1 MNKNLTSKAVAKEVA
16 LDLESSDAL
25 NYYLAQLRETPLLS
39 KEQEEEL
46 FHRLQNS
53 EDVDA
58 ARKLV
63 MSHLRFVVHI
73 AKSYKGYGLPLLDI
87 IQEGNV
93 GLMKAVKKFD
103 PSKKVRLLSFAIY
116 WIRAEIHEFVLK
128 NWRIVKVATTKAQR
142 KLFFKLR
149 SKKTSSNWLSEQE
162 ANDIASELNVDSK
175 TVKLME
181 SRLSGT
187 DVAFD
192 PIEEDENA
200 PAGYLTQNTNP
211 LSVLETQDSNDD
223 SSKKLNLAL
232 NKLDERSRDIILQR
246 FLSEKKPTLDEL
258 SKKYCVSKERIRQI
272 DEKSLNTLKETI
284 LLARSK
290 ALKYSDLLTMQQIV
304 KLNKKSNI

>member
-16 LDLESSDAL
+16 IDLESSDAL

-258 SKKYCVSKERIRQI
+258 SKKYSVSKERIRQI
-272 DEKSLNTLKETI
+272 EEKSLNTLKQAI
-284 LLARSK
+284 LLA
-290 ALKYSDLLTMQQIV
+290 
-304 KLNKKSNI
+304 

>member
-1 MNKNLTSKAVAKEVA
+1 MNKNLINRPIAKEVA

-25 NYYLAQLRETPLLS
+25 DYYLAQLRETPLLT

-46 FHRLQNS
+46 FSRLHNA
-53 EDVDA
+53 DDMDA

-73 AKSYKGYGLPLLDI
+73 AKTYKGYGLPLLDI

-149 SKKTSSNWLSEQE
+149 SKKTSSNWLSEKE
-162 ANDIASELNVDSK
+162 ADDIASELNVDAK

-181 SRLSGT
+181 NRLSGT

-192 PIEEDENA
+192 PVDDEDNA
-200 PAGYLTQNTNP
+200 PSAYLTQNTNP
-211 LSVLETQDSNDD
+211 LSLLEAQDSENDN
-223 SSKKLNLAL
+223 SKKLAEAL
-232 NKLDERSRDIILQR
+232 SELDERSRDIISQR
-246 FLSEKKPTLDEL
+246 FLSENKLTLDEL
-258 SKKYCVSKERIRQI
+258 SKKYKVSKERIRQI
-272 DEKSLNTLKETI
+272 EEKSLTALKESI
-284 LLARSK
+284 LLA
-290 ALKYSDLLTMQQIV
+290 
-304 KLNKKSNI
+304 

>member
-1 MNKNLTSKAVAKEVA
+1 MNKNLTHNVVAKEIA
-16 LDLESSDAL
+16 IDLESSDAL
-25 NYYLAQLRETPLLS
+25 NYYLAQLRETPLLT

-46 FHRLQNS
+46 FQRLQNS
-53 EDVDA
+53 DDMDA

-73 AKSYKGYGLPLLDI
+73 AKTYKGYGLPLLDV

-149 SKKTSSNWLSEQE
+149 SKKTSSSWLSEQE
-162 ANDIASELNVDSK
+162 TQDIASELNVDSK

-192 PIEEDENA
+192 PVDEDDNS
-200 PAGYLTQNTNP
+200 PASYLTQNTNP
-211 LSVLETQDSNDD
+211 LSLLEMQDTDNDNTM
-223 SSKKLNLAL
+223 KLNVAL
-232 NKLDERSRDIILQR
+232 DKLDDRSKDIISQR
-246 FLSEKKPTLDEL
+246 FLSDNKPTLDDL
-258 SKKYCVSKERIRQI
+258 SKKYNVSKERIRQI
-272 DEKSLNTLKETI
+272 EEKSLATLKETI
-284 LLARSK
+284 LLA
-290 ALKYSDLLTMQQIV
+290 
-304 KLNKKSNI
+304 

>member
-1 MNKNLTSKAVAKEVA
+1 MNKNLTSKAVAKEIA
-16 LDLESSDAL
+16 IDLESSDAL

-73 AKSYKGYGLPLLDI
+73 SKSYKGYGLPLLDI

-149 SKKTSSNWLSEQE
+149 SKKTSSSWLSEQE
-162 ANDIASELNVDSK
+162 TQDIASELNVDSK

-192 PIEEDENA
+192 PVDEDDNS
-200 PAGYLTQNTNP
+200 PASYLTQNTNP
-211 LSVLETQDSNDD
+211 LSLLEMQDTDNDNAM
-223 SSKKLNLAL
+223 KLNVAL
-232 NKLDERSRDIILQR
+232 EKLDDRSKDIISQR
-246 FLSEKKPTLDEL
+246 FLSDNKPTLDDL
-258 SKKYCVSKERIRQI
+258 SKKYNVSKERIRQI
-272 DEKSLNTLKETI
+272 EEKSLATLKETI
-284 LLARSK
+284 LLA
-290 ALKYSDLLTMQQIV
+290 
-304 KLNKKSNI
+304 

>member
-16 LDLESSDAL
+16 IDLESSDAL

-258 SKKYCVSKERIRQI
+258 SKKYSVSKERIRQI
-272 DEKSLNTLKETI
+272 EEKSLNTLKQTI
-284 LLARSK
+284 LLA
-290 ALKYSDLLTMQQIV
+290 
-304 KLNKKSNI
+304 

>member
-1 MNKNLTSKAVAKEVA
+1 MNKNLTHNVVAKEIA
-16 LDLESSDAL
+16 IDLESSDAL
-25 NYYLAQLRETPLLS
+25 NYYLAQLRETPLLT

-46 FHRLQNS
+46 FQRLQNS
-53 EDVDA
+53 DDMDA

-73 AKSYKGYGLPLLDI
+73 AKTYKGYGLPLLDV

-149 SKKTSSNWLSEQE
+149 SKKTSSSWLSEQE
-162 ANDIASELNVDSK
+162 TQDIASELNVDSK

-192 PIEEDENA
+192 PVDEDDNS
-200 PAGYLTQNTNP
+200 PASYLTQNTNP
-211 LSVLETQDSNDD
+211 LSLLEMQDTDNDNAM
-223 SSKKLNLAL
+223 KLNIAL
-232 NKLDERSRDIILQR
+232 DKLDDRSKDIISQR
-246 FLSEKKPTLDEL
+246 FLSDNKPTLDDL
-258 SKKYCVSKERIRQI
+258 SKKYNVSKERIRQI
-272 DEKSLNTLKETI
+272 EEKSLATLKETI
-284 LLARSK
+284 LLA
-290 ALKYSDLLTMQQIV
+290 
-304 KLNKKSNI
+304 

>member
-1 MNKNLTSKAVAKEVA
+1 MKIMNKNLTHNVVAKEIA
-16 LDLESSDAL
+16 IDLESSDAL
-25 NYYLAQLRETPLLS
+25 NYYLAQLRETPLLT

-46 FHRLQNS
+46 FQRLQNS
-53 EDVDA
+53 DDMDA

-73 AKSYKGYGLPLLDI
+73 AKTYKGYGLPLLDV

-149 SKKTSSNWLSEQE
+149 SKKTSSSWLSEQE
-162 ANDIASELNVDSK
+162 TKDIASELNVDSK

-192 PIEEDENA
+192 PVDEDDNS
-200 PAGYLTQNTNP
+200 PASYLTQNTNP
-211 LSVLETQDSNDD
+211 LSLLEMQDTDNDNAM
-223 SSKKLNLAL
+223 KLNVAL
-232 NKLDERSRDIILQR
+232 DKLDDRSKDIISQR
-246 FLSEKKPTLDEL
+246 FLSDNKPTLDDL
-258 SKKYCVSKERIRQI
+258 SKKYNVSKERIRQI
-272 DEKSLNTLKETI
+272 EEKSLATLKETI
-284 LLARSK
+284 LLA
-290 ALKYSDLLTMQQIV
+290 
-304 KLNKKSNI
+304 

>member
-1 MNKNLTSKAVAKEVA
+1 MKIMNKNLTHNVVAKEIA
-16 LDLESSDAL
+16 IDLESSDAL
-25 NYYLAQLRETPLLS
+25 NYYLAQLRETPLLT

-46 FHRLQNS
+46 FQRLQNS
-53 EDVDA
+53 DDMDA

-73 AKSYKGYGLPLLDI
+73 AKTYKGYGLPLLDV

-149 SKKTSSNWLSEQE
+149 SKKTSSSWLSEQE
-162 ANDIASELNVDSK
+162 TQDIASELNVDSK

-192 PIEEDENA
+192 PVDEDDNS
-200 PAGYLTQNTNP
+200 PASYLTQNTNP
-211 LSVLETQDSNDD
+211 LSLLEMQDTDNDNAM
-223 SSKKLNLAL
+223 KLNVAL
-232 NKLDERSRDIILQR
+232 DKLDDRSKDIISQR
-246 FLSEKKPTLDEL
+246 FLSDNKPTLDEL
-258 SKKYCVSKERIRQI
+258 SKKYNVSKERIRQI
-272 DEKSLNTLKETI
+272 EEKSLATLKETI
-284 LLARSK
+284 LLA
-290 ALKYSDLLTMQQIV
+290 
-304 KLNKKSNI
+304 

>member
-16 LDLESSDAL
+16 IDLESSDAL

-211 LSVLETQDSNDD
+211 LSLLEIQDSDD
-223 SSKKLNLAL
+223 DNSKKLNNAL
-232 NKLDERSRDIILQR
+232 SKLDERSRDIILQR

-258 SKKYCVSKERIRQI
+258 SKKYSVSKERIRQI
-272 DEKSLNTLKETI
+272 EEKSLNALKETI
-284 LLARSK
+284 LLA
-290 ALKYSDLLTMQQIV
+290 
-304 KLNKKSNI
+304 

>member
-1 MNKNLTSKAVAKEVA
+1 MNKNLTNRVVAKEIA
-16 LDLESSDAL
+16 IDLESSDAL

-46 FHRLQNS
+46 FDKLIKS
-53 EDVDA
+53 EDMDA

-73 AKSYKGYGLPLLDI
+73 AKTYKGYGLPLLDI

-149 SKKTSSNWLSEQE
+149 SKKASSNWLSEQE
-162 ANDIASELNVDSK
+162 TNDIASELNVDSE

-192 PIEEDENA
+192 PIEEDENTPSA
-200 PAGYLTQNTNP
+200 YLSQDSNP
-211 LSVLETQDSNDD
+211 LSILEAEDSSSDDSN
-223 SSKKLNLAL
+223 KLSIAL
-232 NKLDERSRDIILQR
+232 NTLDQRSRDIIMQR
-246 FLSEKKPTLDEL
+246 FLSERKSTLDDL
-258 SKKYCVSKERIRQI
+258 SKKYNVSKERIRQI
-272 DEKSLNTLKETI
+272 EEKSLNTLKESI
-284 LLARSK
+284 LLA
-290 ALKYSDLLTMQQIV
+290 
-304 KLNKKSNI
+304 

>member
-1 MNKNLTSKAVAKEVA
+1 MNKNLIDRPIAKEVA

-25 NYYLAQLRETPLLS
+25 DYYLAQLRETPLLT

-46 FHRLQNS
+46 FSRLHNA
-53 EDVDA
+53 DDMDA

-73 AKSYKGYGLPLLDI
+73 AKTYKGYGLPLLDI

-149 SKKTSSNWLSEQE
+149 SKKTSSNWLSEKE
-162 ANDIASELNVDSK
+162 ADDIASELNVDAK

-181 SRLSGT
+181 NRLSGT

-192 PIEEDENA
+192 PVDDEDNA
-200 PAGYLTQNTNP
+200 PSAYLTQNTNP
-211 LSVLETQDSNDD
+211 LSLLEAQDSENDN
-223 SSKKLNLAL
+223 SKKLAEAL
-232 NKLDERSRDIILQR
+232 SELDERSRDIISQR
-246 FLSEKKPTLDEL
+246 FLSENKPTLDEL
-258 SKKYCVSKERIRQI
+258 SKKYKVSKERIRQI
-272 DEKSLNTLKETI
+272 EEKSLTALKESI
-284 LLARSK
+284 LLA
-290 ALKYSDLLTMQQIV
+290 
-304 KLNKKSNI
+304 

>member
-16 LDLESSDAL
+16 IDLESSDAL

-128 NWRIVKVATTKAQR
+128 NWRMVKVATTKAQR

-272 DEKSLNTLKETI
+272 EEKSLNTLKETI
-284 LLARSK
+284 LLA
-290 ALKYSDLLTMQQIV
+290 
-304 KLNKKSNI
+304 

>member
-16 LDLESSDAL
+16 IDLESSDAL

-192 PIEEDENA
+192 PVEEDENA

-211 LSVLETQDSNDD
+211 LSVLEMQDSDD
-223 SSKKLNLAL
+223 DNSKKLNLAL

-272 DEKSLNTLKETI
+272 EEKSLNTLKETI
-284 LLARSK
+284 LLA
-290 ALKYSDLLTMQQIV
+290 
-304 KLNKKSNI
+304 

>member
-1 MNKNLTSKAVAKEVA
+1 MNKNLTHNAVAKEVA
-16 LDLESSDAL
+16 IDLESSDAL
-25 NYYLAQLRETPLLS
+25 NYYLAQLRETPLLT

-46 FHRLQNS
+46 FQRLQNS
-53 EDVDA
+53 DDMDA

-73 AKSYKGYGLPLLDI
+73 AKTYRGYGLPLLDV

-149 SKKTSSNWLSEQE
+149 SKKTSSTWLSEQE
-162 ANDIASELNVDSK
+162 TNDIASELNVDSK

-192 PIEEDENA
+192 PINEDENA
-200 PAGYLTQNTNP
+200 PASYLTQSTNP
-211 LSVLETQDSNDD
+211 LSLLEVQDTDNDN
-223 SSKKLNLAL
+223 STKLNIAL
-232 NKLDERSRDIILQR
+232 DKLDDRSRDIILQR
-246 FLSEKKPTLDEL
+246 FLSDNKPTLDDL
-258 SKKYCVSKERIRQI
+258 SKKYNVSKERIRQI
-272 DEKSLNTLKETI
+272 EEKSLATLKETI
-284 LLARSK
+284 LLA
-290 ALKYSDLLTMQQIV
+290 
-304 KLNKKSNI
+304 

>member
-1 MNKNLTSKAVAKEVA
+1 MKIMNKNLTHNVVAKEIA
-16 LDLESSDAL
+16 IDLESSDAL
-25 NYYLAQLRETPLLS
+25 NYYLAQLRETPLLT

-46 FHRLQNS
+46 FQRLQNS
-53 EDVDA
+53 DDMDA

-63 MSHLRFVVHI
+63 MSHLRFLVHI
-73 AKSYKGYGLPLLDI
+73 AKTYKGYGLPLLDV

-149 SKKTSSNWLSEQE
+149 SKKTSSSWLSEQE
-162 ANDIASELNVDSK
+162 TQDIASELNVDSK

-192 PIEEDENA
+192 PVDEDDNS
-200 PAGYLTQNTNP
+200 PASYLTQNTNP
-211 LSVLETQDSNDD
+211 LSLLEMQDTDNDNAM
-223 SSKKLNLAL
+223 KLNVAL
-232 NKLDERSRDIILQR
+232 DKLDDRSKDIISQR
-246 FLSEKKPTLDEL
+246 FLSDNKPTLDDL
-258 SKKYCVSKERIRQI
+258 SKKYNVSKERIRQI
-272 DEKSLNTLKETI
+272 EEKSLATLKETI
-284 LLARSK
+284 LLA
-290 ALKYSDLLTMQQIV
+290 
-304 KLNKKSNI
+304 

>member
-1 MNKNLTSKAVAKEVA
+1 MKIMNKNLTHNVVAKEIA
-16 LDLESSDAL
+16 IDLESSDAL
-25 NYYLAQLRETPLLS
+25 NYYLAQLRETPLLT

-46 FHRLQNS
+46 FQRLQNS
-53 EDVDA
+53 DDMDA

-73 AKSYKGYGLPLLDI
+73 AKTYKGYGLPLLDV

-149 SKKTSSNWLSEQE
+149 SKKTSSSWLSEQE
-162 ANDIASELNVDSK
+162 TQDIASELNVDSK

-192 PIEEDENA
+192 PVDEDDNS
-200 PAGYLTQNTNP
+200 PASYLTQNTNP
-211 LSVLETQDSNDD
+211 LSILEMQDTDNDNAM
-223 SSKKLNLAL
+223 KLNVAL
-232 NKLDERSRDIILQR
+232 DKLDDRSKDIISQR
-246 FLSEKKPTLDEL
+246 FLSDNKPTLDDL
-258 SKKYCVSKERIRQI
+258 SKKYNVSKERIRQI
-272 DEKSLNTLKETI
+272 EEKSLATLKETI
-284 LLARSK
+284 LLA
-290 ALKYSDLLTMQQIV
+290 
-304 KLNKKSNI
+304 

>member
-1 MNKNLTSKAVAKEVA
+1 MKIMNKNLTHNVVAKEIA
-16 LDLESSDAL
+16 IDLESSDAL
-25 NYYLAQLRETPLLS
+25 NYYLAQLRETPLLT

-46 FHRLQNS
+46 FQRLQNS
-53 EDVDA
+53 DDMDA

-73 AKSYKGYGLPLLDI
+73 AKTYKGYGLPLLDV

-149 SKKTSSNWLSEQE
+149 SKKTSSGWLSEQE
-162 ANDIASELNVDSK
+162 TQDIALELNVDSK

-192 PIEEDENA
+192 PVDEDDNS
-200 PAGYLTQNTNP
+200 PASYLTQNTNP
-211 LSVLETQDSNDD
+211 LSLLEMQDTDNDNAM
-223 SSKKLNLAL
+223 KLNVAL
-232 NKLDERSRDIILQR
+232 DKLDDRSKDIISQR
-246 FLSEKKPTLDEL
+246 FLSDNKPTLDDL
-258 SKKYCVSKERIRQI
+258 SKKYNVSKERIRQI
-272 DEKSLNTLKETI
+272 EEKSLATLKETI
-284 LLARSK
+284 LLA
-290 ALKYSDLLTMQQIV
+290 
-304 KLNKKSNI
+304 

>member
-1 MNKNLTSKAVAKEVA
+1 MNKNLTNRVVAKEIA
-16 LDLESSDAL
+16 IDLESSDAL

-46 FHRLQNS
+46 FDRLIKS
-53 EDVDA
+53 EDMDA

-73 AKSYKGYGLPLLDI
+73 AKTYKGYGLPLLDI

-149 SKKTSSNWLSEQE
+149 SKKASSNWLSEQE
-162 ANDIASELNVDSK
+162 TNDIASELNVDSE

-192 PIEEDENA
+192 PIEEDENTPSA
-200 PAGYLTQNTNP
+200 YLSQDSNP
-211 LSVLETQDSNDD
+211 LSILEAEDSSSDDSN
-223 SSKKLNLAL
+223 KLSIAL
-232 NKLDERSRDIILQR
+232 NTLDQRSRDIIMQR
-246 FLSEKKPTLDEL
+246 FLSERKSTLDDL
-258 SKKYCVSKERIRQI
+258 SKKYNVSKERIRQI
-272 DEKSLNTLKETI
+272 EEKSLNTLKESI
-284 LLARSK
+284 LLA
-290 ALKYSDLLTMQQIV
+290 
-304 KLNKKSNI
+304 

>member
-1 MNKNLTSKAVAKEVA
+1 MNKNLINRPIAKEIA

-25 NYYLAQLRETPLLS
+25 DYYLAQLRETPLLT

-46 FHRLQNS
+46 FSRLHNA
-53 EDVDA
+53 DDMDA

-73 AKSYKGYGLPLLDI
+73 AKTYKGYGLPLLDI

-149 SKKTSSNWLSEQE
+149 SKKTSSNWLSEKE
-162 ANDIASELNVDSK
+162 ADDIASELNVDAK

-181 SRLSGT
+181 NRLSGT

-192 PIEEDENA
+192 PVDDEDNA
-200 PAGYLTQNTNP
+200 PSAYLTQNTNP
-211 LSVLETQDSNDD
+211 LSLLEAQDSENDN
-223 SSKKLNLAL
+223 SKKLAEAL
-232 NKLDERSRDIILQR
+232 SELDERSRDIISQR
-246 FLSEKKPTLDEL
+246 FLSENKLTLDEL
-258 SKKYCVSKERIRQI
+258 SKKYKVSKERIRQI
-272 DEKSLNTLKETI
+272 EEKSLTALKESI
-284 LLARSK
+284 LLA
-290 ALKYSDLLTMQQIV
+290 
-304 KLNKKSNI
+304 